1 MLLVNN
7 LGLNFAQGLAA
18 AAAASQHS
26 LAQQHNQQLQ
36 SISMLANLSA
46 DNLES
51 FSRELLL
58 GNSNNFQLLKNSS
71 TAAMLN
77 AAEKQLR
84 E

>member
-1 MLLVNN
+1 MGLN
-7 LGLNFAQGLAA
+7 LNFAQGLAA

-26 LAQQHNQQLQ
+26 LAQQKLQ
-36 SISMLANLSA
+36 DISLLANLSA
-46 DNLES
+46 ERLDS

-58 GNSNNFQLLKNSS
+58 GNSSNTFQLLKNPN

-77 AAEKQLR
+77 AAEKRLR